1 VIKIRLQQPLFPLQ
15 KGFILRPT
23 HFGIDEQFL
32 KRFSPR
38 SFSSEPI
45 DESDLKALL
54 EAATTAP
61 SCFNEQP
68 WYFVIGDKED
78 FLSILTEKNA
88 AWAKS
93 AAAFVLIASRR
104 EFSRNA
110 KPNRWHAFDCG
121 TAMGYMIL
129 EALRRNIYAH
139 PMAGFNA
146 ARAAELF
153 GLEKLELHT
162 VVALGY
168 SDESHSMTT
177 RKPMDEIVV
186 DRRSR

>member
-1 VIKIRLQQPLFPLQ
+1 MRQ
-15 KGFILRPT
+15 T

-38 SFSSEPI
+38 SFRSEPI
-45 DESDLKALL
+45 GESDLKALL

-68 WYFVIGDKED
+68 WCFVLGDKED
-78 FLSILTEKNA
+78 FLSILTKANA

-93 AAAFVLIASRR
+93 AVSFVLIASRK

-110 KPNRWHAFDCG
+110 KPNRWHAYDCG

-146 ARAAELF
+146 AKAAELF
-153 GLEKLELHT
+153 GLSELELHA

-168 SDESHSMTT
+168 SDESHSMTP
-177 RKPMDEIVV
+177 RKSLDEIVV
-186 DRRSR
+186 DRRAQ